1 MAILTFVS
9 GACANMENPSK
20 IYSWSSY
27 SITVGLSV
35 LKKQTKPPRSKQ
47 RRNMTFV
54 TENKIRVL
62 VGIIYKV
69 LTKKFVGGDTV
80 IR

>member
-1 MAILTFVS
+1 
-9 GACANMENPSK
+9 MENPSK

-35 LKKQTKPPRSKQ
+35 WKGEQREHGVNKKQYYFHP
-47 RRNMTFV
+47 
-54 TENKIRVL
+54 ENKIRVL
-62 VGIIYKV
+62 VRIIFTV

>member
-1 MAILTFVS
+1 
-9 GACANMENPSK
+9 MENPSK

-27 SITVGLSV
+27 SMTVGLSV
-35 LKKQTKPPRSKQ
+35 LKKQATPSWSKQ
-47 RRNMTFV
+47 EAAVLPSLKT
-54 TENKIRVL
+54 KLRVL
-62 VGIIYKV
+62 VQKTYKV

>member
-1 MAILTFVS
+1 MNLKYVEMTVLTFVS

-35 LKKQTKPPRSKQ
+35 LKKQTKPP
-47 RRNMTFV
+47 
-54 TENKIRVL
+54 
-62 VGIIYKV
+62 
-69 LTKKFVGGDTV
+69 
-80 IR
+80 